1 MSNLC
6 LLFIHPR
13 APNLISLRSA
23 GRNRPCASSEAR
35 CSVRHGGLN
44 APVCDRMPAIGLALV
59 FVQENAEQEN
69 ARERAW
75 RSSPEG
81 LLPDPVLCQNSALLK

>member
-1 MSNLC
+1 
-6 LLFIHPR
+6 
-13 APNLISLRSA
+13 
-23 GRNRPCASSEAR
+23 
-35 CSVRHGGLN
+35 
-44 APVCDRMPAIGLALV
+44 MPAIGPALV

-81 LLPDPVLCQNSALLK
+81 LLPDPVLCQNSIHLERYKRAVDAAWTVGVRSKYSCGFPMVET